1 MTLLSTFIP
10 TAASD
15 IIGIFNQEGD
25 QVLVDARPTGV
36 TVVRDSL
43 KFTHPLENN
52 TSRADGK
59 IILPVQITY
68 SVVLQSGDYESAYSE
83 INRYFLSSE
92 ELIVQTKARSF
103 GRMIVTAMPHKE
115 EPQLFDAIVV
125 DISLEETQ
133 IATTLTVANDEAFS
147 TTNRGQAQ
155 PQTPSATQESQGSV
169 LFQLFGG

>member
-1 MTLLSTFIP
+1 MTLLQTFIP
-10 TAASD
+10 TAGKDAV
-15 IIGIFNQEGD
+15 GIFNQDGD
-25 QVLVDARPTGV
+25 QVLIKSRPTGISV
-36 TVVRDSL
+36 IRDSL

-52 TSRADGK
+52 TSRTDGK
-59 IILPVQITY
+59 IILPTVISY
-68 SVVLQSGDYESAYSE
+68 SVILQAEDYAAAYSE

-92 ELIVQTKARSF
+92 ELTVQTKARSF

-115 EPQLFDAIVV
+115 ESALFDAIVV

>member
-1 MTLLSTFIP
+1 MTLLQTFIP
-10 TAASD
+10 TAGKD
-15 IIGIFNQEGD
+15 VVGIFDQNGD
-25 QVLVDARPTGV
+25 QVLIKSRPTGISV
-36 TVVRDSL
+36 IRDSL

-59 IILPVQITY
+59 IILPTVISY
-68 SVVLQSGDYESAYSE
+68 SVILQAEDYAAAYSE

-92 ELIVQTKARSF
+92 ELSVQTKARSF